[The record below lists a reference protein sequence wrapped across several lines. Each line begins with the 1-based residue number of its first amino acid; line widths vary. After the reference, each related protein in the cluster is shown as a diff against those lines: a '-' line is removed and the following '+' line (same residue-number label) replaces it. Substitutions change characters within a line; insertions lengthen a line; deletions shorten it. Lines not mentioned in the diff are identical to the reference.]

1 MFRVLFNRL
10 FNFHVVLICFV
21 FYAVIIR
28 FLTDFEQ

>member
-21 FYAVIIR
+21 FV
-28 FLTDFEQ
+28 FMQLLFDF